1 MAKQTRF
8 IMGRKNNKEYK
19 VINVFANGDVVTLED
34 LKKNPRHITY
44 ENNKEVYEALQ
55 RTFHPAYREEESR
68 KRRRE
73 IVAARKAALLE
84 ELKNLE

>member
-1 MAKQTRF
+1 
-8 IMGRKNNKEYK
+8 MGRKNNKEYK
-19 VINVFANGDVVTLED
+19 VINVFANGDVVTLEE

-55 RTFHPAYREEESR
+55 RMFHPACREEEAR

-73 IVAARKAALLE
+73 LVAARKAALLE
-84 ELKNLE
+84 ELKKME

>member
-1 MAKQTRF
+1 
-8 IMGRKNNKEYK
+8 MGRKNNKEYK

-55 RTFHPAYREEESR
+55 RTFHPAYQEEEAR

-73 IVAARKAALLE
+73 LVAARKAALLE
-84 ELKNLE
+84 ELKKLE